1 MTEQYHV
8 ISYKIRKTVKL
19 EVGLHPDA
27 KLGEARPYRDILP
40 VAFYGSSI
48 VHGTAAGRPGLIYPA
63 ISSRELNLDFYDSPL
78 RARAYEE
85 APPEGEPISLVG

>member
-1 MTEQYHV
+1 MIGKKLKITKGKMLEGGAIAMTEQYHV

-40 VAFYGSSI
+40 VAFYRSSI
-48 VHGTAAGRPGLIYPA
+48 VH
-63 ISSRELNLDFYDSPL
+63 
-78 RARAYEE
+78 
-85 APPEGEPISLVG
+85 APPRAVPV